1 MVRRKVHQMERRKAH
16 RKDDLMAHQ
25 MVRRKE
31 HQRVDPKAHQM
42 VNMMVRRMVHGK
54 DHPMERRKAHRKV
67 DPKAHQMVH
76 RKEHQRVQQ
85 TVSLTEQLMAAL
97 RVDPTALRLVPTL
110 ARESGSLKV
119 LALELLW
126 EAR

>member
-1 MVRRKVHQMERRKAH
+1 
-16 RKDDLMAHQ
+16 
-25 MVRRKE
+25 
-31 HQRVDPKAHQM
+31 M
-42 VNMMVRRMVHGK
+42 VNRLVRRMAHRK
-54 DHPMERRKAHRKV
+54 DHPMERRKV
-67 DPKAHQMVH
+67 DPMAHQMVA
-76 RKEHQRVQQ
+76 
-85 TVSLTEQLMAAL
+85 LTEHLMAAL